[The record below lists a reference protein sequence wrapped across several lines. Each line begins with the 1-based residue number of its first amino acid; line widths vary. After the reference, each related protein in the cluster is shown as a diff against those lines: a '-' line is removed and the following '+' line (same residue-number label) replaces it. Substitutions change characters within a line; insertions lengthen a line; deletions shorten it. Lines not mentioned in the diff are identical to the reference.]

1 MNKRSVLYL
10 CMLIS
15 TAMIA
20 CGHRN
25 SVSSNSA
32 SEGIHVSGQGSVS
45 AAPDIALAQL
55 GVQTF
60 APELEAAMTA
70 NSRSMNTVIGA
81 LKAQGIADDDI
92 QTANFSVNPQY
103 DYEKETREIVG
114 YWVDNRV
121 RVTFRDL
128 SALGNALQSGIDAGA
143 NTVYDLRFTIDN
155 RDELLS
161 QARTLAVA
169 DARQRAQTLA
179 EAAGVKLG
187 KALNIRESSSTYPV
201 YARGAFDEAVGSAV
215 PIESGEVDLSVYVD
229 VLFDIR

>member
-1 MNKRSVLYL
+1 MNKRSVSYL

-20 CGHRN
+20 CGHRD
-25 SVSSNSA
+25 SVSSNSG

-60 APELEAAMTA
+60 APEPEAAMTA

-155 RDELLS
+155 RDALLS

-215 PIESGEVDLSVYVD
+215 PVESGEVDLSVYVD

>member
-1 MNKRSVLYL
+1 
-10 CMLIS
+10 
-15 TAMIA
+15 
-20 CGHRN
+20 
-25 SVSSNSA
+25 
-32 SEGIHVSGQGSVS
+32 
-45 AAPDIALAQL
+45 
-55 GVQTF
+55 
-60 APELEAAMTA
+60 
-70 NSRSMNTVIGA
+70 MNTVIGA
-81 LKAQGIADDDI
+81 LNTQGIADDDI

-143 NTVYDLRFTIDN
+143 NTVYDLRFTVDN
-155 RDELLS
+155 RDALLS

-187 KALNIRESSSTYPV
+187 KALNIRESSSTYPT

-215 PIESGEVDLSVYVD
+215 PVESGEIDLSVYVD

>member
-1 MNKRSVLYL
+1 
-10 CMLIS
+10 ML
-15 TAMIA
+15 
-20 CGHRN
+20 
-25 SVSSNSA
+25 
-32 SEGIHVSGQGSVS
+32 
-45 AAPDIALAQL
+45 L
-55 GVQTF
+55 
-60 APELEAAMTA
+60 
-70 NSRSMNTVIGA
+70 
-81 LKAQGIADDDI
+81 
-92 QTANFSVNPQY
+92 SVNPQY
-103 DYEKETREIVG
+103 DDEKETREIVG

-187 KALNIRESSSTYPV
+187 KALNIRESSSTYPT

-215 PIESGEVDLSVYVD
+215 PVESGEIDLSVYVD

>member
-1 MNKRSVLYL
+1 MSHRSVLYL

-20 CGHRN
+20 CGYRD
-25 SVSSNSA
+25 SVSSDSG

-45 AAPDIALAQL
+45 AAPDIARAQL

-60 APELEAAMTA
+60 APELEAAMTD
-70 NSRSMNTVIGA
+70 NSRSMNTVTGA
-81 LKAQGIADDDI
+81 LKAQGVADDDI

-103 DYEKETREIVG
+103 DFERETREIVG

-128 SALGNALQSGIDAGA
+128 SALGNALQAGLDAGA
-143 NTVYDLRFTIDN
+143 NTVYDLRFTVDN
-155 RDELLS
+155 RDALLS
-161 QARTLAVA
+161 QARALAVA
-169 DARQRAQTLA
+169 DARQRAETLA
-179 EAAGVKLG
+179 KAAGVKLG
-187 KALNIRESSSTYPV
+187 KALNIHESSSTYPV
-201 YARGAFDEAVGSAV
+201 YVRGAFDEAAGSAV
-215 PIESGEVDLSVYVD
+215 PVESGEIDLRVYVD